1 LCGRYE
7 LRGPLG
13 ESEAFPGQLL
23 PALVAPGRVMTLRW
37 GFASLLPGGRP
48 HINARIESAAASKTF
63 GASFALSRCLLP
75 ASAYFEWRKT
85 ASGSVKTRAS
95 FGEGE
100 HFLAGLCQNGAF
112 AILTREAAPEIQ
124 ALHGRMPVI
133 VPTAAAEAWL
143 LRGELP
149 AQVPTLSLEPLPGES
164 EQLGFFDEA
173 F

>member
-1 LCGRYE
+1 MK
-7 LRGPLG
+7 GPLG
-13 ESEAFPGQLL
+13 EEEAFPGQLL
-23 PALVAPGRVMTLRW
+23 PALVAPGLVMTLRW

-48 HINARIESAAASKTF
+48 HINARLESAALSKTF

-75 ASAYFEWRKT
+75 ASAYFEWRKS
-85 ASGSVKTRAS
+85 ASGSVKIRVG

-100 HFLAGLCQNGAF
+100 YFLAGICQNGSF

-133 VPTAAAEAWL
+133 VPAAAAESWL

-149 AQVPTLSLEPLPGES
+149 EEGPSLSLEPLPGEQ
-164 EQLGFFDEA
+164 EQLNFFDQTT
-173 F
+173 